1 MPMPIKTACPRCERP
16 YTLSDDQEGQKVRCR
31 DCSEPF
37 TVRRAAAAR
46 GGDEPQAARKGVP
59 VWVWLLLGGGLLFG
73 MLLVVGVVVTLF
85 ATGVIGGGPKLT
97 AANVQRIRGG
107 MAEAE
112 VVAILG
118 RPTETKDGLP
128 AEFAAGTKEF
138 SQNIGG
144 VDVKFQFGPTVPG
157 VRTLTW
163 RKGKDFITVI
173 FVKGKVAS
181 VPAGYLKES
190 GPFGSMR

>member
-1 MPMPIKTACPRCERP
+1 MPSKTAYR
-16 YTLSDDQEGQKVRCR
+16 DQ
-31 DCSEPF
+31 
-37 TVRRAAAAR
+37 
-46 GGDEPQAARKGVP
+46 DETPAARKGVP

-73 MLLVVGVVVTLF
+73 LLLVVGVVATLF
-85 ATGVIGGGPKLT
+85 ATGVLGGGPKLT
-97 AANVQRIRGG
+97 AENVQRIRGG
-107 MAEAE
+107 MTEAE
-112 VVAILG
+112 VIAILG
-118 RPTETKDGLP
+118 RPTEAKDGAP
-128 AEFAAGTKEF
+128 AEFGGGTKEF

-144 VDVKFQFGPTVPG
+144 VDVKFQFGPTTPG

-190 GPFGSMR
+190 GPFGTMAR

>member
-1 MPMPIKTACPRCERP
+1 MPIKTACPRCERP
-16 YTLSDDQEGQKVRCR
+16 YTLADDQEGQQVRCR
-31 DCSEPF
+31 DCAEPF
-37 TVRRAAAAR
+37 TVRRASAR
-46 GGDEPQAARKGVP
+46 GAEPAPRKGVP

-85 ATGVIGGGPKLT
+85 ATGVFGGPKLT
-97 AANVQRIRGG
+97 AENVQRIRGG
-107 MAEAE
+107 MTEAE

-118 RPTETKDGLP
+118 RPTEVKDGAP
-128 AEFAAGTKEF
+128 AEFGGGAQEF

-144 VDVKFQFGPTVPG
+144 VDVKFKFGPMAPA

-163 RKGKDFITVI
+163 RKGKEFITIV
-173 FVKGKVAS
+173 FQNGKVAR
-181 VPAGYLKES
+181 VPAGYLNGS